1 MQKENSESIAVKY
14 NDMYEMTK
22 MEWKKMFSGKK
33 VVYIYHNTIDTTGE
47 HNETRIFQ
55 ACQDAINEIEKL
67 VKDLHTTF
75 SGVNVF
81 ITADHGF
88 FYKRGKIETYEKTSN
103 EANVKTQKTRY
114 SYTL

>member
-1 MQKENSESIAVKY
+1 MPNKKLSRVEEGENILVDGCPSSTIKDREKILQKENSESIAVKY

-75 SGVNVF
+75 SGVR
-81 ITADHGF
+81 
-88 FYKRGKIETYEKTSN
+88 RGNNIN
-103 EANVKTQKTRY
+103 
-114 SYTL
+114 